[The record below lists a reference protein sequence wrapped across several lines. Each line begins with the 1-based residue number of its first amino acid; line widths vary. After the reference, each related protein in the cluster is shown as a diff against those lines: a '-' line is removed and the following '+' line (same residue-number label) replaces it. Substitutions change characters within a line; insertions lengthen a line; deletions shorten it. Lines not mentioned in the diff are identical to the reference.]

1 MSIDS
6 AATCLVNHFLIAMPG
21 LDDAYFGNAVV
32 FMCEHN
38 AEGALGLVLNKPSEL
53 SMSHLFTKVDLKL
66 GRRDLAD
73 TPVLQGGPV
82 HTERG
87 FVLHTA
93 MADPAAQD
101 ADSAYASSIVIR
113 GAPLEMTTSRDVL
126 EALSE
131 GVGPRQVLVTLGYAS
146 WSKGQLE
153 SEIADNTWLTVP
165 ADTDLIFSTP
175 AADLY
180 RKAMGL
186 LGIEPW
192 MIAPQ
197 AGRA

>member
-1 MSIDS
+1 MSTDF

-32 FMCEHN
+32 FLCEHN
-38 AEGALGLVLNKPSEL
+38 ADGALGLVLNKPSDL
-53 SMSHLFTKVDLKL
+53 SMSHLFSKVDLKL
-66 GRRDLAD
+66 GRHDLAD
-73 TPVLQGGPV
+73 ALVLQGGPV

-93 MADPAAQD
+93 MADPGAVEAN
-101 ADSAYASSIVIR
+101 SAYASSIVIR

-131 GVGPRQVLVTLGYAS
+131 GVGPRQVLVALGYSA
-146 WSKGQLE
+146 WSRGQLE
-153 SEIADNTWLTVP
+153 SELAGNTWLTVP

-175 AADLY
+175 AADMY

-192 MIAPQ
+192 MISPQ